1 MGAIT
6 EMTILIYCNGD
17 SYTAGVN
24 LSDSMIP
31 NYPGSF
37 TRDELTS
44 KINTITEFQNIKFE
58 YYHKYVNYNDVL
70 SGNTDLTFYD
80 KQTPG
85 LLLFSECHNFLEKQN
100 AFPSELEKLD
110 NSIKTINSAVPG
122 ASMGGICNRTI
133 LDLLELRSKNVRVDK
148 VIIQLTSPGRY
159 EIYNCNQ
166 PSFIFDRPVHQFS
179 SIDDCGIGDA
189 VILKYSNADF
199 LIKYLYHLISLKE
212 TVRSITGHLPILID
226 SINGEMIQADI
237 QHTRHYIQENNNN
250 SQVPIFDSL
259 VKHSTIYSTR
269 WLMMLEAANK
279 IEKPYAHDG
288 HFSAEVHKLTA
299 KELIKLL

>member
-1 MGAIT
+1 MGVVK
-6 EMTILIYCNGD
+6 EMTMLVYCNGD

-24 LSDSMIP
+24 LNDSMIP

-37 TRDELTS
+37 TKDELIS
-44 KINTITEFQNIKFE
+44 KINEITEFQNIKSK

-70 SGNTDLTFYD
+70 NGNTDLTFYD
-80 KQTPG
+80 EQTPG
-85 LLLFSECHNFLEKQN
+85 LLLFSGCHNILEKKN

-133 LDLLELRSKNVRVDK
+133 LDLLELQSKNVRVDK

-159 EIYNCNQ
+159 EIYDSNYPN
-166 PSFIFDRPVHQFS
+166 FMFDRPVHQFRF
-179 SIDDCGIGDA
+179 IEDCGIGDA

-237 QHTRHYIQENNNN
+237 KHTRRYIQENNN
-250 SQVPIFDSL
+250 SQISVFDSL
-259 VKHSTIYSTR
+259 VTHSLINSTQ
-269 WLMMLEAANK
+269 WLMMLDAAANVK
-279 IEKPYAHDG
+279 RPYAHDG
-288 HFSAEVHKLTA
+288 HLSAEVHKLTA